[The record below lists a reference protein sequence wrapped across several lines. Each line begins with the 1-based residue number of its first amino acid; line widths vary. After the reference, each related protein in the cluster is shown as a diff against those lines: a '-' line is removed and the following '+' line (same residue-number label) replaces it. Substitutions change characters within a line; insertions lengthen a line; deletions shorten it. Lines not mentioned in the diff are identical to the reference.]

1 MDNSYI
7 CMDEGREKYC
17 TAYLHDSWIVANG
30 WDRGVQDLDLM
41 IISWYWA
48 STTITSVGYGDI
60 LPGKHIIKCLLIC
73 IKFYSYTTL
82 STH

>member
-60 LPGKHIIKCLLIC
+60 LPGKHNLIN
-73 IKFYSYTTL
+73 TL
-82 STH
+82 KKQTIRIMTPINNL

>member
-60 LPGKHIIKCLLIC
+60 LPGKHNLIN
-73 IKFYSYTTL
+73 TL
-82 STH
+82 KITYVLGF